1 MRTFEKIVMHDTEEQ
16 FRLAEAEH
24 NAAVAK
30 ELAVAIWQVW
40 TEGGGEMPLQ
50 QTKIVLLGSSGS
62 SFVNG
67 IRLVPPPME
76 IS

>member
-1 MRTFEKIVMHDTEEQ
+1 MRTFEKIILFEMEQ
-16 FRLAEAEH
+16 GLRSMEAWHNEQVKKELAEA
-24 NAAVAK
+24 
-30 ELAVAIWQVW
+30 IWQAW
-40 TEGGGEMPLQ
+40 KDGGGEMPLQ

-67 IRLVPPPME
+67 IRQVPPPME